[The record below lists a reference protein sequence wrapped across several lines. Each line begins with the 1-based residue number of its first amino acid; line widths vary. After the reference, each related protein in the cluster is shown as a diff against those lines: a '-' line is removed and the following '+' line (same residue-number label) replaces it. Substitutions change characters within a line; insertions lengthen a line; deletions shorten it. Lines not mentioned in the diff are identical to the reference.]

1 MCNASSIST
10 GASVLGTY
18 TQMQAAKS
26 NAAYQASVANQ
37 NAAIAEA
44 QAGSVGHQGTNEQV
58 QIRQKAKQ
66 VTASQKTAFA
76 ANGLDTQSGSAL
88 DVLSDTALLSEQD
101 VQTSRYNTAMQMW
114 GLNNQANQYRAQ
126 AKNAIQTGKNQA
138 WSSLLSGV
146 SSAAQKY
153 SSYGGG

>member
-10 GASVLGTY
+10 GADVFGTF
-18 TQMQAAKS
+18 TQMQAAKN
-26 NAAYQASVANQ
+26 NAAYQASIANQ

-44 QAGSVGHQGTNEQV
+44 QAVSVGQQGTNEQV

-88 DVLSDTALLSEQD
+88 SVISDTAMQSEQD

-126 AKNAIQTGKNQA
+126 AKNAKQTGKYQA
-138 WSSLLSGV
+138 MSSLLTGV

-153 SSYGGG
+153 SSYGG